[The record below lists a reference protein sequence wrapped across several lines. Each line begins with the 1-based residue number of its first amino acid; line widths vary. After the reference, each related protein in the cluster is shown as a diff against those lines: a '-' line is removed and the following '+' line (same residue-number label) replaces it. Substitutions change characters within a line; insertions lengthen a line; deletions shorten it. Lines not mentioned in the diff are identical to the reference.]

1 MSDNASKITVWGRR
15 NSMNV
20 QKVMWALGEL
30 GRDYQRHDMAGS
42 FGIDAQYTTKNPN
55 AVVPTIE
62 LPLYENYVR
71 LGGTIDL
78 YSHPVDDAHIFV
90 QDLHHEQMQRTNAN
104 PFNSGS
110 KEHYEYMTSIL
121 GK

>member
-1 MSDNASKITVWGRR
+1 MLTRPTRV
-15 NSMNV
+15 
-20 QKVMWALGEL
+20 
-30 GRDYQRHDMAGS
+30 
-42 FGIDAQYTTKNPN
+42 FG
-55 AVVPTIE
+55 VVPAIE

-104 PFNSGS
+104 PFNSGKYS
-110 KEHYEYMTSIL
+110 KRMEHCSYRHSNFLLVDFSFNVLYGVIPF
-121 GK
+121 